1 VAFTTGLEIANM
13 VLVVE
18 ARMEV
23 VEERDGVSTA
33 LATIVEELRR
43 HTSRVAPLLPE
54 KSCMIADL
62 EVSTLCRM
70 GLRKDMGIRLFY
82 SRGSHV
88 VFVYKVCLS
97 LG

>member
-1 VAFTTGLEIANM
+1 M

-23 VEERDGVSTA
+23 VEERGGVSTA

-43 HTSRVAPLLPE
+43 HTSRAAPVLPE

-62 EVSTLCRM
+62 RLSGLCRM
-70 GLRKDMGIRLFY
+70 DFRKDVGIRVFY

-97 LG
+97 LE